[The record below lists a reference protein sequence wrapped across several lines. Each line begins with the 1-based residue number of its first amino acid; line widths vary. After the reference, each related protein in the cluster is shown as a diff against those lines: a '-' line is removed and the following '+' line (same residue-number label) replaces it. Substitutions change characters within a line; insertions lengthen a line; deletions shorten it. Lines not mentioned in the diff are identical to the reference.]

1 MLLLQ
6 TRSYLFMKKITILS
20 IALLIFAVTP
30 ELSHVGLSLSAIA
43 QPKTPQPPK
52 KDDPKNLGYVSPEF
66 AEKISQQEI
75 DQINANVET
84 LLLTKSCIRCDLRG
98 VKLVNL
104 TLKNLIITGADL
116 SDANLSGGTFEIAD
130 FVNTNLA
137 RTDLSGSVLIGA
149 RISNTNFRKANL
161 TNTNLDGADLRFA
174 DLRDANLSN
183 TNLRNAN
190 MDGASLDRA
199 SMGGTTMPDG
209 RKNQ

>member
-1 MLLLQ
+1 MVFWQ
-6 TRSYLFMKKITILS
+6 GKSYLFMRKITRLS
-20 IALLIFAVTP
+20 IALLMFAVTP
-30 ELSHVGLSLSAIA
+30 ELSHVGQHLSAIA
-43 QPKTPQPPK
+43 QPKTPQPQK
-52 KDDPKNLGYVSPEF
+52 TDPKNLGYISPEF
-66 AEKISQQEI
+66 AEKVSQQEI
-75 DQINANVET
+75 EQINANVET

-98 VKLVNL
+98 IKLVNL
-104 TLKNLIITGADL
+104 TLKNPIVTGADL
-116 SDANLSGGTFEIAD
+116 SDANLSGGTFELAD

-149 RISNTNFRKANL
+149 RISNTNLRKANL

-199 SMGGTTMPDG
+199 SMGGTIMPDG